1 MKQNMKRVFLVL
13 CMAVCFLALSAC
25 AKKDDASSKAI
36 PETIENTMKSGAEN
50 YLAQFDSYDEAAIDS
65 EIRRQEKQGNA
76 VMATALTSW
85 KSSKKDLGEMVSI
98 LSEEVVRIN
107 EDNYKITVRA
117 SYEKRELV
125 FTLTAEEVVENNYG
139 GGIALMPTEFVFAP
153 VYTTGE
159 KLIKAGMN
167 TLMGMGTV
175 FIVLIFISFV
185 IGSLSGVNTWE
196 ENKRKQKEEK
206 AAEAASTLKAAVPAP
221 AVPAPK
227 PVVAAPE
234 PKQVAMEAKPAAPA
248 PIPVIPVEKKV
259 PAEEMLP
266 EEPNLAADL
275 ELVAVITAAISAAQ
289 NVPIEGLV
297 VRSIRRRTSS
307 NWKKA

>member
-1 MKQNMKRVFLVL
+1 MKQNMKRVFVVL

-36 PETIENTMKSGAEN
+36 PETIEDTMKSGAEN

-98 LSEEVVRIN
+98 LSEEVVRID

-125 FTLTAEEVVENNYG
+125 FTLTAEEVIENNYG

-153 VYTTGE
+153 IYTTGE
-159 KLIKAGMN
+159 KLAKAGMN

-206 AAEAASTLKAAVPAP
+206 KAAEAASTPKAAA
-221 AVPAPK
+221 APAPK
-227 PVVAAPE
+227 PAAAAPE
-234 PKQVAMEAKPAAPA
+234 PKQVAMEARPAAPA
-248 PIPVIPVEKKV
+248 PVPVEKEV
-259 PAEEMLP
+259 PAEEILP